1 MKLKV
6 KELFEKKFER
16 DQFEAPKLDGV
27 PFKELS
33 DVDNGLLTTRFGIE
47 EIKEAVWD
55 CDGDKSPG
63 PDGFNF
69 KFIKSFWHLLQLE
82 VKKVL
87 DDFHLNGALPKGC
100 NASFIALVPKVANPL
115 GLNYFRPISLVG
127 CIYKI
132 VSKILAKGLK

>member
-82 VKKVL
+82 VKNVL
-87 DDFHLNGALPKGC
+87 DDFHLNGALPKG
-100 NASFIALVPKVANPL
+100 
-115 GLNYFRPISLVG
+115 
-127 CIYKI
+127 
-132 VSKILAKGLK
+132 